1 MKNKVNFWKEAVKD
15 YKKLDGATKKWV
27 NLAIERLEE
36 KGSSI
41 GKKLGNTQYAKLVG
55 FSELKNQ
62 RLGIRLIYR
71 TKSDNKIEII
81 EIVII
86 GKREDEKVFITADKR
101 INKHSND

>member
-71 TKSDNKIEII
+71 TKPDNKIEII

>member
-71 TKSDNKIEII
+71 TKPDNKIEII

-86 GKREDEKVFITADKR
+86 GKREDEKVVITADKR